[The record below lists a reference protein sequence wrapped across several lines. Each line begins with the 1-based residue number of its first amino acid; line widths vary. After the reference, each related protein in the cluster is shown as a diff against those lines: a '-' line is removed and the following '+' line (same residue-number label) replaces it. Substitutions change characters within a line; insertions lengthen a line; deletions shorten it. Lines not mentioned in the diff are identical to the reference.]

1 MRFEFL
7 LTHGT
12 NKKFLP
18 VVHALVA
25 GAAACGDKLVTMNQ
39 ASFNNP
45 IFMYGP
51 GGDDRYPSLKK
62 AVKLGVPVITFDA
75 GYWHRAGSL
84 LSRKYRISFNT
95 FHNPERI
102 FDGPRP
108 PAARLQAAGLLWLN
122 EFSPDGPIILV
133 GNSTKIHKIRDHNW
147 AKEKLRELRARFPDK
162 QIWYRPKPRSPLEV
176 TSADKIVATQAI
188 QDVLRGASLVVCLHS
203 NVAIDACLQG
213 IPVVCE
219 DGAAASIY
227 PSKLVDYKRQPD
239 QDRRQEFMERLAYW
253 QWSGDDC
260 RAGTAWPW
268 IISQLN
274 AHHENG

>member
-1 MRFEFL
+1 MRYEFL
-7 LTHGT
+7 LSHGT

-18 VVHALVA
+18 VVHALAA
-25 GAAACGDKLVTMNQ
+25 GASACGDKLVIMSQ

-45 IFMYGP
+45 LFMYGP

-62 AVKLGVPVITFDA
+62 AVKLGIPVISFDA
-75 GYWHRAGSL
+75 GYWQRTDTL
-84 LSRKYRISFNT
+84 LGRKYRIAFNT

-108 PAARLQAAGLLWLN
+108 PAARLQQAGLLWVN
-122 EFSPDGPIILV
+122 DYNPEGPIILV
-133 GNSTKIHKIRDHNW
+133 GNSVKVHKIRDCNW
-147 AKEKLRELRARFPDK
+147 TKNKLRELRSAFPDK
-162 QIWYRPKPRSPLEV
+162 QIWYRPKPRAPLEV
-176 TSADKIVATQAI
+176 TNADRIVSTPSI
-188 QDVLRGASLVVCLHS
+188 QEVLRGASLVVCLHS

-239 QDRRQEFMERLAYW
+239 YARRLEFMERLAYW

-260 RAGTAWPW
+260 RQGLAWPW
-268 IISQLN
+268 ITAQL
-274 AHHENG
+274 AARHENG